1 MVLLEN
7 VLQVP
12 HRSVSTAAAQ
22 RPFLLIVGDLGAVN
36 RPQLSVDPSTLGME
50 SIAERL
56 ANNPWPHLH
65 HGTLTARNP
74 WWHPRNRWLDT
85 SSTSDLS
92 GDRGLVP
99 PGPVCHSKIRPGYH
113 FAILSV
119 TSQQPCKLQPIPT
132 AGCISP
138 ARRPCWN
145 APNSDRYQP
154 TRDITTGRSTGHPT
168 VPTPGFRTSR
178 TFVRSRG

>member
-56 ANNPWPHLH
+56 ANSRLAASASRNADSKKSMVAPSESM
-65 HGTLTARNP
+65 ARY
-74 WWHPRNRWLDT
+74 
-85 SSTSDLS
+85 
-92 GDRGLVP
+92 
-99 PGPVCHSKIRPGYH
+99 K
-113 FAILSV
+113 
-119 TSQQPCKLQPIPT
+119 
-132 AGCISP
+132 
-138 ARRPCWN
+138 
-145 APNSDRYQP
+145 
-154 TRDITTGRSTGHPT
+154 
-168 VPTPGFRTSR
+168 
-178 TFVRSRG
+178 